1 MNTLPLKHWSF
12 LLRASGTF
20 CGLAAASIMLAQ
32 SANQSA
38 NPTSSEITG
47 RIVTGSLVLS
57 GTVNLSQIA
66 AANKLAPV
74 NSAGPE
80 LNRSI
85 PFLRPPRSPNPNL
98 QPSASTPGAALSA
111 MASAPLAPVFGT
123 FKGFNGLSHADQR
136 NAGGGNQ
143 FSLEPPDQALAV
155 GNGFVVEG
163 VNDAFN
169 IYNKSGKPLLAA
181 PVTANQ
187 FFNLPPVLVRPTGT
201 PYGPFLTDPV
211 LLYDSTTQRFFAIMG
226 DIESNGLAP
235 ESLASTRLRIAV
247 SQSADPTGAWTI
259 FTLDTT
265 DALNSDGKG
274 ARFPDYEKISFDQN
288 GFYITSD
295 QFQIFPGVFFGN
307 YIGVAIRAI
316 SKSAL
321 EQVGRIAPPPV
332 VEFDIAYNPTSSN
345 VFNSLFDFVIWPA
358 KTPPGQ
364 PFSQL
369 RGGSQYFIS
378 ADTTDFNGTQV
389 AIWTMFN
396 TSSLNTSTPQLHLG
410 SSVVGTGTYFGATVG
425 VQQKPGP
432 LPLGM
437 ALCGCPNPTL
447 PTLDPGDA
455 FSIGI
460 DSVNYANG
468 RLWGTLGTQVIDAM
482 GHPRMAVYFMMFQQS
497 AANPTVFTLAA
508 HKVISKTGAS
518 LLRPSVG
525 VNKDGRGAIVFTLVG
540 PNNYPSSAF
549 TPIDNA
555 SIGPITIAKAGAVPE
570 DGFTGYPP
578 DQTPPFNTAR
588 WGDYS
593 WTAVDDA
600 DQKTVWLATEYIP
613 NVPRTV
619 NANWGTFITEYILP

>member
-1 MNTLPLKHWSF
+1 MKALPSTRWSL

-38 NPTSSEITG
+38 NPTSSEIGG
-47 RIVTGSLVLS
+47 RMITSGPGSLVFA

-80 LNRSI
+80 LRRSI
-85 PFLRPPRSPNPNL
+85 PFLRPPRRPNPNL
-98 QPSASTPGAALSA
+98 QAPAGTALSA
-111 MASAPLAPVFGT
+111 MANAPLAPVFGT
-123 FKGFNGLSHADQR
+123 FKGFNALSHFDQR

-163 VNDAFN
+163 VNSAFN
-169 IYNKSGKPLLAA
+169 IYNRSGKPQLAA
-181 PVTANQ
+181 PVSASQ
-187 FFNLPPVLVRPTGT
+187 FFGLAPEILRSSPPVFGE
-201 PYGPFLTDPV
+201 FLSDPV
-211 LLYDSTTQRFFAIMG
+211 LLFDSTTQRFFAIVG
-226 DIESNGLAP
+226 AIVQNPSTGAFLAQ
-235 ESLASTRLRIAV
+235 TRLHIAV
-247 SQSADPTGAWTI
+247 SQSADPTGAWTL
-259 FTLDTT
+259 FTLDAT
-265 DALNSDGKG
+265 DKNNPDGQG
-274 ARFPDYEKISFDQN
+274 PRLPDYEKISFDQN

-295 QFQIFPGVFFGN
+295 SFQIFPDGTFGN
-307 YIGVAIRAI
+307 YIGTAVRAI

-321 EQVGRIAPPPV
+321 EQVGRVSAPPV
-332 VEFDIAYNPTSSN
+332 VEFDIRFNPSGN
-345 VFNSLFDFVIWPA
+345 IFNFVIWPA

-378 ADTTDFNGTQV
+378 SDAVDFNGTQV

-396 TSSLNTSTPQLHLG
+396 TSSLNTKTPQLHLG
-410 SSVVGTGTYFGATVG
+410 FIVLGTGTYFGATQG
-425 VQQKPGP
+425 VEQKPGP

-447 PTLDPGDA
+447 PTLDPGDT
-455 FSIGI
+455 SIQ
-460 DSVNYANG
+460 SVDYANG
-468 RLWGTLGTQVIDAM
+468 RLFATLGTQVVDAM
-482 GHPRMAVYFMMFQQS
+482 GHPQMAVYFMMFQQS

-508 HKVISKTGAS
+508 HHVISETGAS
-518 LLRPSVG
+518 LLRGSVG
-525 VNKDGRGAIVFTLVG
+525 ANKDGRGAIVYTLVG

-549 TPIDNA
+549 SPIDNA
-555 SIGPITIAKAGAVPE
+555 SVGPITIAKAGVVPE

-578 DQTPPFNTAR
+578 DQRPPFNTAR

-593 WTAVDDA
+593 YTAVDDF
-600 DQKTVWLATEYIP
+600 DQSTVWLGTEYIP

-619 NANWGTFITEYILP
+619 NANWGTFITEYIP

>member
-1 MNTLPLKHWSF
+1 MKALPSTRWSL

-20 CGLAAASIMLAQ
+20 CALAAASIMLAQ

-38 NPTSSEITG
+38 NSTSSEITG
-47 RIVTGSLVLS
+47 RVITGSLVFA

-85 PFLRPPRSPNPNL
+85 PFLRPPKHPNPNL
-98 QPSASTPGAALSA
+98 QPSASTPGTALSA
-111 MASAPLAPVFGT
+111 MPTAPLAPVFGT
-123 FKGFNGLSHADQR
+123 FKGFNGLSHFDQR

-163 VNDAFN
+163 VNSAFN
-169 IYNKSGKPLLAA
+169 IYDRSGTPQLAA
-181 PVTANQ
+181 PVSSSQ
-187 FFNLPPVLVRPTGT
+187 FFNLAPEILRSSPPVFGE
-201 PYGPFLTDPV
+201 FLSDPV
-211 LLYDSTTQRFFAIMG
+211 ALFDSTTGRFFVIVGAIVQNPTTG
-226 DIESNGLAP
+226 AFLP
-235 ESLASTRLRIAV
+235 QTRLHIAV
-247 SQSADPTGAWTI
+247 SQSADPTGAWTL
-259 FTLDTT
+259 FTLDAT
-265 DALNSDGKG
+265 DKNNPDGQG
-274 ARFPDYEKISFDQN
+274 PRLPDYEKISFDQN

-295 QFQIFPGVFFGN
+295 SFQIFPNGTFGN
-307 YIGVAIRAI
+307 FIGTAIRAI

-321 EQVGRIAPPPV
+321 EQVNRIAPPPV
-332 VEFDIAYNPTSSN
+332 VEFDIRFNPTSSN
-345 VFNSLFDFVIWPA
+345 VFNNLFNFAIWPA

-378 ADTTDFNGTQV
+378 ADDIDFNGTQV
-389 AIWTMFN
+389 AIWTLFN
-396 TSSLNTSTPQLHLG
+396 TSSLNTRTPQLHLG
-410 SSVVGTGTYFGATVG
+410 SSVVGTGTYFGATQG
-425 VQQKPGP
+425 VEQKPGP

-437 ALCGCPNPTL
+437 ALCGCPNPDL

-455 FSIGI
+455 FNIGI

-468 RLWGTLGTQVIDAM
+468 RLFATLGTQVIDAM
-482 GHPRMAVYFMMFQQS
+482 GNPRMAVYFMMFQQS

-508 HKVISKTGAS
+508 HTVISQTGAS

-525 VNKDGRGAIVFTLVG
+525 VNKDGRGAIVYTLVG

-555 SIGPITIAKAGAVPE
+555 SIGPITIAQAGAVPE
-570 DGFTGYPP
+570 DGFTGYPGGF
-578 DQTPPFNTAR
+578 PFGTAR

-593 WTAVDDA
+593 WTAVDDF
-600 DQKTVWLATEYIP
+600 DQKTVWLGTEYIP
-613 NVPRTV
+613 NVPRTFF
-619 NANWGTFITEYILP
+619 ANWGTFITEYILP